1 VWPRT
6 PLSFQAT
13 VLWTVVP
20 LTASTAV
27 LAVAVCHGGGDRR
40 AAWQAGLLAGLVVGV
55 TGLAVWLSRRLAR
68 PLRRLQDQAATIAAG
83 GQAMSI
89 AETGPAEFRALAGAF
104 NRMAAA
110 VAAREADLVRS
121 EAAVRQL
128 AADLE
133 KRVVERTADLATA
146 NKELEKFAYSVS
158 HDLRAPLRAIDG
170 FSHALLEDYAD
181 RLDETGRDYLARV
194 RAGSQRMATLIDD
207 LLMLSKVARAELT
220 PEVIDLSAV
229 ARWVVRGLQSA
240 DPGRAVAVQIEPA
253 VRARGDPALLQ
264 TVLENLLG
272 NAWKYTVH
280 AADARVEFGVT
291 AVGEDRVYFV
301 RDNGAGFD
309 MNYAHKLFK
318 PFQRLH
324 PATEFA
330 GHGIGLATVE
340 RVVARHGGRVWAEGT
355 VGGGATFYFTLGP
368 ADVGMTKPQ

>member
-1 VWPRT
+1 
-6 PLSFQAT
+6 
-13 VLWTVVP
+13 
-20 LTASTAV
+20 
-27 LAVAVCHGGGDRR
+27 
-40 AAWQAGLLAGLVVGV
+40 
-55 TGLAVWLSRRLAR
+55 
-68 PLRRLQDQAATIAAG
+68 
-83 GQAMSI
+83 
-89 AETGPAEFRALAGAF
+89 
-104 NRMAAA
+104 
-110 VAAREADLVRS
+110 
-121 EAAVRQL
+121 
-128 AADLE
+128 
-133 KRVVERTADLATA
+133 
-146 NKELEKFAYSVS
+146 
-158 HDLRAPLRAIDG
+158 
-170 FSHALLEDYAD
+170 
-181 RLDETGRDYLARV
+181 
-194 RAGSQRMATLIDD
+194 
-207 LLMLSKVARAELT
+207 LMLSKVARAELT

-318 PFQRLH
+318 PYQRIH